1 MKKALLKDAFKE
13 IRTSYKRFISILC
26 MALLGVG
33 FFAGLRATSPDMVKT
48 IDKYYKDQNVYDIQI
63 ISTLGL
69 TDDDIKAIQGI
80 ENVDKVYGTYS
91 EDVLINLDNKEYVS
105 KIMTVED
112 VNKLVV
118 VEGNLPENKNECL
131 VEQSFLTRTNKSIG
145 DEIVV
150 EPNEENELLQE
161 TTLKIVGVAES
172 PVYISRE
179 RGNTDLGAGTID
191 NFIYV
196 NKENIDSDVYTEI
209 YVTLKNSQKYE
220 TSSNKYEDYIEETKN
235 KIEEIKDEREKARY
249 DEVIGKAKDELEKA
263 EKEFNEQKTDGEK
276 KIKDAEE
283 EIEDAKKEIED
294 GEKEIE
300 SNEKSADS
308 KFSSAETKIKNA
320 KAEISK
326 NEKELESTIKT
337 TEKQIQEAEEKRL
350 ELVDNLETVNSSL
363 DTVNSS
369 YDNILEKLKDEN
381 LSDEEKAVLNDQKEE
396 LEKQKTTLEKSKKE
410 IKAGIK
416 EIENQVNSAD
426 SKLKDAKKQIESAK
440 AEIETQEKQLAST
453 KSSTYAQINSAKDKI
468 EEAKKELEDGEKE
481 LNEQKEE
488 FNSKIEEAEQEL
500 IDAKQEVEDIS
511 NPEWYILDRNQNSG
525 YASYIQDTESINNL
539 SIVFPIVFFAI
550 ATLVSLTSMT
560 RMVEE
565 ERQELGTL
573 KALGYNKFHI
583 MLKYLIYS
591 SLPTIIGGVI
601 GIFIGIRLIPS
612 VIIKMYKMMYTT
624 LPDPVIA
631 LNSDNS
637 MLGLTLIYICIVGAT
652 IYAIVKELS
661 NKPAILLR
669 PKAPKIGKRVLLER
683 ITPIWRRL
691 NFSQKVTIR
700 NIFRYKKRFLMT
712 IIGICG
718 CTALILTGF
727 GLKDSISA
735 ILPNQYEKVFKYDF
749 QVTLKSS
756 LEDDQKEEVITELTN
771 NSGINKVVETY
782 MVAGTAINEDKQ
794 EDIQI
799 VVPDNTEE
807 LKEVINFYDVKTD
820 EVMDLKT
827 DEVIVSDKLAELL
840 DIEEGDTIKLEGID
854 DITKEVKVS
863 NITENYIYHYVYMS
877 KDLYDSLY
885 EEEYKPNVLLVKDND
900 LTKEQEEEISSELL
914 DGGKVSGVSLNKA
927 IMDSLDE
934 TLSSLNY
941 VVVILIISAGLLAF
955 VVLYNLANVNIS
967 ERIRELATIKV
978 LGFYDKEVYNYISR
992 ETVLLTIMGIAL
1004 GLVAGYFL
1012 NYYIIGTC
1020 EINMLRFAKVINPLS
1035 YLYAVLI
1042 TVAFTLI
1049 VNLITY
1055 FALKKIDMISSLK
1068 SVE

>member
-112 VNKLVV
+112 VNKPVV

-161 TTLKIVGVAES
+161 TTLKIIGVAES

-381 LSDEEKAVLNDQKEE
+381 LSDEEKAVLNAQKEE